1 MLVLLLS
8 ATVIGL
14 LTDSSIT
21 SMEWNGMSQE
31 KRRVHHHCRMSSLLF
46 SLDMKLGHTDT
57 KVIRDGH
64 GQVYKHRFLKPS
76 IPSM

>member
-1 MLVLLLS
+1 MFVLLLS
-8 ATVIGL
+8 ATVNGL

-46 SLDMKLGHTDT
+46 SLDMKLGHTTDARE
-57 KVIRDGH
+57 IMMGE
-64 GQVYKHRFLKPS
+64 GNEQPPLC
-76 IPSM
+76 